1 MRSVPCLDD
10 ERGGEMG
17 EGCKR
22 AEETEEGSLAE
33 FWEKGSAALCIRP
46 TWKEQWRV
54 KPGNKE
60 GSTEKQGRSLLR
72 RIDAD
77 GKREESKTRKLGW
90 RDRRGRR
97 R

>member
-1 MRSVPCLDD
+1 
-10 ERGGEMG
+10 MG

-33 FWEKGSAALCIRP
+33 FWEKGSAAAALCIRP

-90 RDRRGRR
+90 RDGRGQKEGGGNL
-97 R
+97 